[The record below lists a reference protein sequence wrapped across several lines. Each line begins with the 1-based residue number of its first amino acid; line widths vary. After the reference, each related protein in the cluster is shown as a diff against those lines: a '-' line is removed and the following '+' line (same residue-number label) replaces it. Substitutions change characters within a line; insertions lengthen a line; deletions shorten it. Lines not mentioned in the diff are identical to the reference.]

1 MFWVGILFLGAFSCS
16 DSKKKF
22 TLLSP
27 RITGIKF
34 KNILKET
41 KDFNVLTYG
50 YLYNGGGIAIGDVNN
65 DGLEDIYFTG
75 NMVASRL
82 YINQG
87 NLNFKEV
94 AEEAKWQYL
103 NTGRPQGLINKYTLI
118 ENMNKEMR
126 EFKIFLPISPFAYF
140 WSSDNHFTKPS
151 NSSFTIH

>member
-1 MFWVGILFLGAFSCS
+1 MLKSKIFNLFWIGILFLGAFSCS

-27 RITGIKF
+27 RKTGIKF

-94 AEEAKWQYL
+94 AEEAGVDASGLW
-103 NTGRPQGLINKYTLI
+103 NTGTTMVDINGDGWLDIVVACELAHLI
-118 ENMNKEMR
+118 
-126 EFKIFLPISPFAYF
+126 YF
-140 WSSDNHFTKPS
+140 QNQ
-151 NSSFTIH
+151 

>member
-1 MFWVGILFLGAFSCS
+1 MLKSKIFILFWIGILFLSAFSCS

-22 TLLSP
+22 TSLLSP
-27 RITGIKF
+27 RKTGIKF

-50 YLYNGGGIAIGDVNN
+50 YLYNGGGISIGDVNN

-94 AEEAKWQYL
+94 AEEAGVDAPGLW
-103 NTGRPQGLINKYTLI
+103 NTGTTMVDINGDGWLDIFVCRSAAAKF
-118 ENMNKEMR
+118 NFKE
-126 EFKIFLPISPFAYF
+126 EFILYQ
-140 WSSDNHFTKPS
+140 
-151 NSSFTIH
+151 